1 MVYIAVI
8 IVIVILFNVFLYKG
22 GKKEIIAEKGVKNKK
37 EVNKIIGNTKLNE
50 LDASVYIL
58 YSIANWTPLAE
69 LEDGSLLENKNS
81 LPKGFITEYFDFE
94 TDAEGYID
102 KDNYHRKIS
111 HITEKIVAE
120 DEYDFPT
127 KKNNIVSSAKFLKE
141 KDFQFKRDLV
151 SSTALIINRRPLE
164 NAVESPPSQ
173 SELEIFNDMAKIL
186 GIKTEYIEVAGL
198 IQVEGEYKK
207 SRFE

>member
-1 MVYIAVI
+1 VAV
-8 IVIVILFNVFLYKG
+8 
-22 GKKEIIAEKGVKNKK
+22 
-37 EVNKIIGNTKLNE
+37 
-50 LDASVYIL
+50 
-58 YSIANWTPLAE
+58 
-69 LEDGSLLENKNS
+69 
-81 LPKGFITEYFDFE
+81 
-94 TDAEGYID
+94 
-102 KDNYHRKIS
+102 
-111 HITEKIVAE
+111 